1 MTLTRDPK
9 LVPGLESLGEDFGNH
24 GKLSGEFFFALFSAE
39 KIFAGRTFSPTAE
52 FFLSGK
58 ILLTHLVVV

>member
-1 MTLTRDPK
+1 M
-9 LVPGLESLGEDFGNH
+9 PG
-24 GKLSGEFFFALFSAE
+24 KFFALFSAE